1 MENQTRTGDDKPGI
15 VVVTGGSK
23 GIGKAIA
30 QKFAADGY
38 TILLC
43 SRNEHNLRE
52 AAEEIQL
59 LSNHVVIK
67 TFSADLSDK
76 AEVIAFAEWCIEQGT
91 PSILVNNAGNY
102 LPGNVWNEPE
112 GYMEEMMNTNFYSAY
127 HLTRL
132 LLPDMIL
139 DGNGHIFNICSVA
152 SLHAYEGGGSYSISK
167 FALNGFSQNLRH
179 ELKKTGIKVT
189 AVFPGAVMTETWGDF
204 DNTENRIMEAE
215 DIATMVLAA
224 SKLSKQAVVE
234 EILLRPQLGDL

>member
-1 MENQTRTGDDKPGI
+1 MENQTRAGNDKPRI

-30 QKFAADGY
+30 QKFAETGH

-43 SRNEHNLRE
+43 ARNENNLRQ
-52 AAEEIQL
+52 AADEIQVQN
-59 LSNHVVIK
+59 NHAAVK

-76 AEVIAFAEWCIEQGT
+76 TEITSFAEWCLQQGT
-91 PSILVNNAGNY
+91 PSILVNNAGTY
-102 LPGNVWNEPE
+102 LPGNAWNEPE
-112 GYMEEMMNTNFYSAY
+112 GNMEEMMNTNFYSAY

-139 DGNGHIFNICSVA
+139 EGNGHIFNICSVA

-189 AVFPGAVMTETWGDF
+189 AVFPGAVMTDTWGDF
-204 DNTENRIMEAE
+204 DNTANRIMEAG
-215 DIATMVLAA
+215 DIATMILSA
-224 SKLSKQAVVE
+224 SRLSKQAVVE